1 VNAVPAAVVPIRA
14 LKHGAWSLLEVAPA
28 GQNSKPC
35 GILLAGERPEEYA
48 QRLKPWSD
56 FAGSLSEQEADV
68 LEALEQDLAAKARE
82 GGGQALLTWLQDS
95 LSHFLRISDS
105 TAIAYSDN
113 EQAVADR
120 LFDEYVDGRV
130 QRFVT
135 HLPLYSLRAAATK
148 FGEATETEGAAE
160 DWVRVPAGLRLS
172 EDMFV
177 ARVVGRSMEPLIP
190 DGSLCVF
197 RAIGAGTRQGKR
209 VLVEK
214 IGETDFAARYTVKRY
229 TSAKHAGEEGEAGE
243 WRHARIRL
251 EPLNR
256 EFEAFDLSGDE
267 FESNFRVIGEFV
279 EVLDR

>member
-28 GQNSKPC
+28 GQKRQPC

-82 GGGQALLTWLQDS
+82 GGGRALLTSLQDS

-105 TAIAYSDN
+105 TAISYSDT

-120 LFDEYVDGRV
+120 LFDQHVDGRV

-135 HLPLYSLRAAATK
+135 HLPLYSLQAAATK
-148 FGEATETEGAAE
+148 FGEATESVETAEE
-160 DWVRVPAGLRLS
+160 DWVRVPSGLRIS

-197 RAIGAGTRQGKR
+197 RGNVRGTRQGKR

-214 IGETDFAARYTVKRY
+214 LGEPAFDARYTVKRY
-229 TSAKHAGEEGEAGE
+229 TSAKNAGEEGE
-243 WRHARIRL
+243 WRHTRIRL
-251 EPLNR
+251 EPLNPQ
-256 EFEAFDLSGDE
+256 FEAFDLSGDE